1 MIKVQNGTDTMH
13 NYAVFNKAK
22 PLQQHCETTVN
33 CYSKAAMQWLCTKAL
48 ESRIT
53 KIITWWIVQVLW
65 KEENTHHQSGLAFVS
80 L

>member
-1 MIKVQNGTDTMH
+1 MH

-48 ESRIT
+48 ESHIT
-53 KIITWWIVQVLW
+53 KTSSQWTVQVLW
-65 KEENTHHQSGLAFVS
+65 KEGTSTHRWNGWAFIS